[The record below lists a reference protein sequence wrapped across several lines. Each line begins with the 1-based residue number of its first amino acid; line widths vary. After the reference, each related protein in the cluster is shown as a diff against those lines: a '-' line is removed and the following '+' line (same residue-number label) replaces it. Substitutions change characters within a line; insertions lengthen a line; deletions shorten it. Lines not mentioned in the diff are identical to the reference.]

1 MEIVQNGTDSE
12 RHVAFQMVEVA
23 LSKTIFSEILFR
35 IERLQYCSALQEA
48 CGMNRARGV
57 SFLKY

>member
-1 MEIVQNGTDSE
+1 MEIAQNGNDSE
-12 RHVAFQMVEVA
+12 RHVAFQMAEVA

-35 IERLQYCSALQEA
+35 IERLQYYSALQEA